1 MRYIVG
7 RYYRAG
13 PVEYQ
18 AGQVIEIDDAEYA
31 AWLKRD
37 MGGYLEEILPTPP
50 PMLEPERAVEK
61 PPQDRMVRRASKRKA
76 V

>member
-13 PVEYQ
+13 TVEYQ
-18 AGQVIEIDDAEYA
+18 AGQVIEIEDAEYA

-37 MGGYLEEILPTPP
+37 MGGYLTPVV
-50 PMLEPERAVEK
+50 EPERVVEK